1 MRVIL
6 IPPPKF
12 NRRGI
17 SMLRGRAVG
26 VLMLV
31 ILAFACVVA
40 VILWPPRCSTSP
52 GASIGYSILLA
63 GCDRR

>member
-1 MRVIL
+1 M
-6 IPPPKF
+6 IPHNF
-12 NRRGI
+12 ATRRLSL
-17 SMLRGRAVG
+17 SMLRSRVVG
-26 VLMLV
+26 LLMLV